1 MKRITLLATLMLAV
15 ASVVAQQNIGKV
27 DVATV
32 SPCVVDNDV
41 EFLLDA
47 PNAGQVLLRADWMQA
62 PVPMTRRES
71 DNKWY
76 YKSENLAPGSTT
88 ARPDFAQTISHSL
101 PKLLFIMFFSD
112 SSIMPSSSASKIR
125 YIFSFLP

>member
-15 ASVVAQQNIGKV
+15 ASVVAQQNIGMV

-47 PNAGQVLLRADWMQA
+47 PNAVASRLDAGSCTYDT
-62 PVPMTRRES
+62 TRKR
-71 DNKWY
+71 
-76 YKSENLAPGSTT
+76 
-88 ARPDFAQTISHSL
+88 
-101 PKLLFIMFFSD
+101 
-112 SSIMPSSSASKIR
+112 
-125 YIFSFLP
+125 